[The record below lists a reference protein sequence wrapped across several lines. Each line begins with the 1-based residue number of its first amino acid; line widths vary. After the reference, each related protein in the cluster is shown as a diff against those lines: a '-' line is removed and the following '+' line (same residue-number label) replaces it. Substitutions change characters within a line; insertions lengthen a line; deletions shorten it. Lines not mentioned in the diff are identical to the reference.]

1 MQCFRDRKGVTDLKF
16 EEAIK
21 ELEAVVSSLESGE
34 KDLDESIALFEKGIK
49 LSKECQKLLDNAEKK
64 VRVLLADG
72 NEQDFLETEE

>member
-1 MQCFRDRKGVTDLKF
+1 MKF

>member
-1 MQCFRDRKGVTDLKF
+1 MKF

-34 KDLDESIALFEKGIK
+34 KGLDESIALFEKGIK
-49 LSKECQKLLDNAEKK
+49 LSKQCQKLLDDAEKK

-72 NEQDFLETEE
+72 SEENFAGAEE

>member
-1 MQCFRDRKGVTDLKF
+1 MKF

-21 ELEAVVSSLESGE
+21 ELEAVVKDLESGE
-34 KDLDESIALFEKGIK
+34 KGLDESICLFEKGIK

-72 NEQDFLETEE
+72 NEEDFSEEV